1 MNRKNGKFF
10 RRQTNCCKQ
19 FGRQLR
25 KAIKKNL
32 EKILK

>member
-1 MNRKNGKFF
+1 MNRKNGKVF

-19 FGRQLR
+19 FGKGFR